1 MLGMIRA
8 VLADDHGL
16 FLQGL
21 RELLTEGGIEI
32 VAEASDG
39 NAAIRRIEETVP
51 DVAVLDLNMPGKT
64 GIEVTRAAQE
74 ISPATN
80 VLILTVSPQD
90 EDVAEAIMAGAR
102 GYILKDSAVEEIL
115 AGVRAAARGES
126 ILSPSIASRLLERIR
141 GNPESARE
149 ARPNLTPREHE
160 VLRLIANGRDNGDIA
175 AELFI
180 SQQTVKNH
188 VANLLEKLQVENR
201 IQAAVYAVR
210 RGLD

>member
-1 MLGMIRA
+1 MIRA
-8 VLADDHGL
+8 VLADDHHL

-21 RELLTEGGIEI
+21 RDLLTEDGIQI
-32 VAEASDG
+32 VGEAADG
-39 NAAIRRIEETVP
+39 DQALRVVKDTVP
-51 DVAVLDLNMPGKT
+51 DVAILDLNMPKKT
-64 GIEVTRAAQE
+64 GIEVSRAIQE
-74 ISPATN
+74 ASPTTN

-90 EDVAEAIMAGAR
+90 DDVAEAIMAGAR
-102 GYILKDSAVEEIL
+102 GYILKDAAVEEIL

-126 ILSPSIASRLLERIR
+126 ILSPGLAARLLERLR
-141 GNPESARE
+141 GQPDKANQ
-149 ARPNLTPREHE
+149 ARPALTPREHE
-160 VLRLIANGRDNGDIA
+160 VLRLIAEGRDNGEIA